1 MRLIRACVFAIR
13 SALASVLAALI
24 YLFVLA
30 VVGPLGAGVALLIDA
45 WAQLRNGHY
54 LTTLI
59 SVLGAGL
66 YFGLGSLLFPLPR
79 ILWVV
84 FVVPRL
90 PPGPFLVLGALLL

>member
-24 YLFVLA
+24 YVFVLA

-54 LTTLI
+54 LTTLM
-59 SVLGAGL
+59 SVLGAVW
-66 YFGLGSLLFPLPR
+66 YLGWGLLFP
-79 ILWVV
+79 
-84 FVVPRL
+84 
-90 PPGPFLVLGALLL
+90 VLGIAWLLNVRPFV

>member
-1 MRLIRACVFAIR
+1 MTLIRACVFAIR

-54 LTTLI
+54 LTALM
-59 SVLGAGL
+59 SVLGAVW
-66 YFGLGSLLFPLPR
+66 YLGWGLLFP
-79 ILWVV
+79 
-84 FVVPRL
+84 
-90 PPGPFLVLGALLL
+90 VLGIAWLLNVRPFV